1 MQRRT
6 FLKLGTAAAVGMA
19 SSQASSNA
27 ESARNP
33 HIQRYVR
40 LGNTELTV
48 SDISFGSSR
57 LSDAKLVRYAY
68 DKGVTYFDTAESYRG
83 GASESAVGAALSGVR
98 DEVVIASK
106 TKARAG
112 QSSKKM
118 MIALENSL
126 KRLRTDYVDIYY
138 NHAVNDPDRMK
149 NPEWAI
155 FTERAIE
162 QGKIRYRGMSGHG
175 SRLVECLDY
184 ALDNDLVDVTLVAFN
199 FSQDPT
205 FEEELRY
212 LFHYVA
218 LQPEL
223 IRVVKKARA
232 KGTGVVAM
240 KTLMGA
246 RLHDMRPYERD
257 GATFAQAALRW
268 VLAGGLIDSAAISM
282 TGFAEIDEFISA
294 SGYRK
299 VAEGDFNLL
308 ARYTSLQANR
318 YCQHGCGICI
328 DSCPNNLQIPEILR
342 VRMYDAD
349 YGDRALAVAG
359 YQALDQQAIA
369 CVECADQPCIGA
381 CPNSIPIAAYTQDA
395 AKRFEIA

>member
-6 FLKLGTAAAVGMA
+6 FLKLGSAATVGIA
-19 SSQASSNA
+19 SSSVSVVAEKVSASKI
-27 ESARNP
+27 E
-33 HIQRYVR
+33 RYVP
-40 LGNTELTV
+40 LGGTDLKI
-48 SDISFGSSR
+48 SDIAFGCSR
-57 LSDAKLVRYAY
+57 LSDAELVRYAY
-68 DKGVTYFDTAESYRG
+68 DRGVTYFDTAESYRG
-83 GASESAVGAALSGVR
+83 GTSEAAVGAALSGVR
-98 DEVVIASK
+98 DKVVIASK

-112 QSSKKM
+112 QSSKQM

-138 NHAVNDPDRMK
+138 NHAVNHPDRMK

-184 ALDNDLVDVTLVAFN
+184 ALDNELVDVALVAFN
-199 FSQDPT
+199 FAQDPT

-223 IRVVKKARA
+223 VRVIKKARA
-232 KGTGVVAM
+232 KGTGIVAM

-246 RLHDMRPYERD
+246 RLHDMRPFERN

-268 VLAGGLIDSAAISM
+268 VLAGGLVDSAAISM
-282 TGFAEIDEFISA
+282 TGFAEIDEYIGA

-299 VAEGDFNLL
+299 VADSDFNLL

-328 DSCPNNLQIPEILR
+328 DSCPNKLQIPEILR

-359 YQALDQQAIA
+359 YQALDHQATA
-369 CVECADQPCIGA
+369 CIECVDQPCIDA
-381 CPNSIPIAAYTQDA
+381 CPNNIPIAAYTLDA
-395 AKRFEIA
+395 ANRFEMA

>member
-19 SSQASSNA
+19 SNQVSSNA
-27 ESARNP
+27 ESAEIPR
-33 HIQRYVR
+33 IQRYVR
-40 LGNTELTV
+40 LGKTELTV

-68 DKGVTYFDTAESYRG
+68 DRGVTYFDTAESYRVG
-83 GASESAVGAALSGVR
+83 KSESAVGAALSGVR
-98 DEVVIASK
+98 DKVVIASK

-112 QSSKKM
+112 QSSKQM
-118 MIALENSL
+118 MTALENSL
-126 KRLRTDYVDIYY
+126 RRLRTDYVDIYY
-138 NHAVNDPDRMK
+138 NHAVNDLNRMK

-268 VLAGGLIDSAAISM
+268 VLSGGLVDSAAISM
-282 TGFAEIDEFISA
+282 TGFSEIDEYIGA

-299 VAEGDFNLL
+299 VTDGDFNLL
-308 ARYTSLQANR
+308 ARYTALQANR
-318 YCQHGCGICI
+318 YCQHGCGVCI

-359 YQALDQQAIA
+359 YQALDQQATA
-369 CVECADQPCIGA
+369 CIECVDQPCIGA
-381 CPNSIPIAAYTQDA
+381 CPNNIPIAAYTRDA
-395 AKRFEIA
+395 AKRFEMA